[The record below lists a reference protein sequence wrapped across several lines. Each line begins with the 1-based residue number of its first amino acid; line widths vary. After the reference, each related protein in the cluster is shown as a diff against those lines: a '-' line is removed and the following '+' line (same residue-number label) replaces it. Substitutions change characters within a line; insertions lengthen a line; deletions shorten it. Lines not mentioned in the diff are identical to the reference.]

1 MKKPLMILMLTG
13 LLWACNSN
21 SSPDRETVVEPNDHA
36 HANETVLALN
46 NGQKWKADTPTNEN
60 VDAIRSIAQSFAVK
74 PHTAITDYQALGS
87 GLQKGLDK
95 MIQECKMSG
104 PDHDALHQWLEPILK
119 DVNELKKAESIA
131 SAEKIFHAIN
141 ERLDMYAQYFE

>member
-21 SSPDRETVVEPNDHA
+21 ASPDRETVVESNDHA
-36 HANETVLALN
+36 HETILALN
-46 NGQKWKADTPTNEN
+46 NGQKWEADTPTNEN
-60 VDAIRSIAQSFAVK
+60 VEAIRSIAQSFAVK
-74 PHTAITDYQALGS
+74 PHTAITDYHVLGS
-87 GLQKGLDK
+87 GLQKGLNK

-104 PDHDALHQWLEPILK
+104 PDHDALHQWFEPILK
-119 DVNELKKAESIA
+119 DVNELKKVEAIA

-141 ERLDMYAQYFE
+141 ERLDLYTQYFE